1 MLLEAEKREGV
12 RRSGRALLPMFG
24 TWRFHYNRKRT
35 CPRWPVLY
43 FCCCALCICPVCGTT
58 VYDRLEEASAT
69 SLPYEVRH
77 NSWWV
82 QEVAGS
88 PASAGPTT
96 FYTSLFIRGP
106 KRVPPLTNVVSYF
119 YVRSTFWFWL
129 TSTSM

>member
-1 MLLEAEKREGV
+1 MGSE
-12 RRSGRALLPMFG
+12 M
-24 TWRFHYNRKRT
+24 
-35 CPRWPVLY
+35 
-43 FCCCALCICPVCGTT
+43 CIRDSSTT

-96 FYTSLFIRGP
+96 FYTLLFIRGP
-106 KRVPPLTNVVSYF
+106 KRVPALTKVVSYF
-119 YVRSTFWFWL
+119 YVR
-129 TSTSM
+129 TSVVHFGFG